1 MKLSLEVLRERAEV
15 IASEELLISIN
26 GGNQDD
32 CHVFEELARRP
43 NLITS

>member
-1 MKLSLEVLRERAEV
+1 MKLSLDDLKQKAEA
-15 IASEELLISIN
+15 IASGELLVAIN
-26 GGNQDD
+26 GGIQDD